1 MYNFTNKQK
10 EILFSAIKN
19 ISCIDHEVRSY
30 SGRFMFGKN
39 CLGIVA
45 NSPLFLAD
53 IINQIA
59 EKFDLDDDL
68 DKSDRAELFSELLD
82 YKTDSMGLS
91 TIYYWPSIPYED

>member
-10 EILFSAIKN
+10 EIFFTALKYNCDCDI
-19 ISCIDHEVRSY
+19 RSY
-30 SGRFMFGKN
+30 SGRFMYGKK

-45 NSPLFLAD
+45 NSQKFLAD
-53 IINQIA
+53 IINGIA
-59 EKFDLDDDL
+59 AKFDLYDDL
-68 DKSDRAELFSELLD
+68 DKSDRAELFSALLD